1 MYALEL
7 LRKGKLLHGL
17 MLLVKVYSEQKD
29 MTVHACFYR
38 EGRAALIT
46 SFCVF
51 KFMALYSIIQ
61 YISVTLLYSVRNI
74 APTIS
79 SSIGT

>member
-1 MYALEL
+1 MLASM
-7 LRKGKLLHGL
+7 LHG
-17 MLLVKVYSEQKD
+17 E
-29 MTVHACFYR
+29 MTVFVFLYR

-61 YISVTLLYSVRNI
+61 YISVTLLYSVRNAASQSMVGDGEKGEI
-74 APTIS
+74 PSLICAVFIS
-79 SSIGT
+79 